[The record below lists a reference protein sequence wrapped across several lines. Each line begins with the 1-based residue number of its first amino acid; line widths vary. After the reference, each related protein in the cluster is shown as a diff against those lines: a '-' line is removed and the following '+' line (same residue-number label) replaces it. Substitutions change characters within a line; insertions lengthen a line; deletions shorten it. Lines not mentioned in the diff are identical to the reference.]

1 MTSNMI
7 TESLP
12 SYWSQNYWFC
22 SIHFYMSQANLVF
35 VSGKYSHILI
45 AIDSSFHSFTFQ
57 SICF

>member
-22 SIHFYMSQANLVF
+22 SIHFYMSQAKLVF
-35 VSGKYSHILI
+35 VSGKLRI
-45 AIDSSFHSFTFQ
+45 F
-57 SICF
+57 